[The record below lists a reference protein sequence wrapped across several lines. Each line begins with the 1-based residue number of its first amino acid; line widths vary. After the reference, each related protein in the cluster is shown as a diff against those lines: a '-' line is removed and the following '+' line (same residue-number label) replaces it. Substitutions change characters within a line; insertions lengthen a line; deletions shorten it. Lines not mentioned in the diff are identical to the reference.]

1 MRDSVSHLELLV
13 LLALPPGV
21 DLEVLLLV
29 LEPRRVDLRLL
40 QLPLQVVQLVQQLL
54 LVRLDLKGEGRNEE
68 SQSVRGSSALIPPTQ
83 RSLSFDRQPAGRSGM
98 TKIPPR
104 SIDPF
109 SHHIHRTGRS
119 EYSAVQINVV
129 KGCLN

>member
-54 LVRLDLKGEGRNEE
+54 LVRLDLKEE
-68 SQSVRGSSALIPPTQ
+68 RKKGSASRFKA
-83 RSLSFDRQPAGRSGM
+83 AEECH
-98 TKIPPR
+98 KIPPR
-104 SIDPF
+104 STHFPILTF
-109 SHHIHRTGRS
+109 TGRDRKKRGRT
-119 EYSAVQINVV
+119 ADIDIGN
-129 KGCLN
+129 